1 MPGLRIFAWNLR
13 HGGGTTRTPGIVLE
27 ILEQQADVVVLM
39 EWRTRMGGQIAGV
52 LADHGW
58 RWQTHTEPEDGVN
71 GVLVASR
78 YDMHRV
84 DNPVDLPG
92 PSAQR
97 GLARRW
103 VEVELADTA
112 IGAAHVPCDGPGRD
126 AVLAAM
132 VDMAR
137 RRRDENAVIL
147 GDFNVA
153 GREQRGARPWGVGD
167 GGELT
172 LGRLASL
179 GWIDACTATPGSDEA
194 TWHGPALNSR
204 DSSGFRLDQAWV
216 SRALA
221 RRGAA
226 SHAVHEGRLQGLSD
240 HSGVMLEI
248 AAAAADDVD
257 NEKPR
262 EKWAL

>member
-27 ILEQQADVVVLM
+27 ILEQHADVVVLM

-71 GVLVASR
+71 GVLVASKHELR
-78 YDMHRV
+78 RV
-84 DNPVDLPG
+84 HTHVDLPG
-92 PSAQR
+92 SRARR
-97 GLARRW
+97 GLALRW
-103 VEVELADTA
+103 VEVELAATA
-112 IGAAHVPCDGPGRD
+112 IAAAHVPCDGPGRD

-137 RRRDENAVIL
+137 RRRDQRGVIL

-153 GREQRGARPWGVGD
+153 GREQRGVRPWGVGD

-179 GWIDACTATPGSDEA
+179 GWIDACAAAPGSAEA

-216 SRALA
+216 STRLA
-221 RRGAA
+221 HRGAV
-226 SHAVHEGRLQGLSD
+226 SRAVHEGRLQGLSD
-240 HSGVMLEI
+240 HSGVVLDV
-248 AAAAADDVD
+248 ADATAIDVD